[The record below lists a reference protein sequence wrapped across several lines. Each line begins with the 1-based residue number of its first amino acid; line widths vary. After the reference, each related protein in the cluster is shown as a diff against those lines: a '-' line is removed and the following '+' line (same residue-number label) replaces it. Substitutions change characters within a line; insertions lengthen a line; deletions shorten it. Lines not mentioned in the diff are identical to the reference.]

1 MTAVA
6 ICSADSKMRDRLER
20 QLRGAPNITIVGTV
34 DDLHGLAGVVEQAH
48 VDAVLA
54 DAPSR
59 EQLKDWQLRHPGAP
73 VIVLVDPADVED
85 ALDALYA
92 GAAAILPR
100 SAVRAQIAAAIE
112 AAINGLATLP
122 RDVLETLLE
131 TLPDPRSPD
140 AGAPLPIEAGAMMP
154 LTPRELEVLAAMA
167 DGASNKAIAR
177 RLGISFHTAKFHV
190 AAILAKLDADSRTE
204 AVTKA
209 AHLGLVML

>member
-6 ICSADSKMRDRLER
+6 ICSADLKIRDRLER
-20 QLRGAPNITIVGTV
+20 QLRGAPGITVAGMV
-34 DDLHGLAGVVEQAH
+34 DDLHGLAGVVEQAP

-54 DAPSR
+54 DTPSR
-59 EQLKDWQLRHPGAP
+59 AQLKDWQLRHPGLP
-73 VIVLVDPADVED
+73 VIVLVDAADVED

-112 AAINGLATLP
+112 AAISGLVIVPHDLLATL
-122 RDVLETLLE
+122 L
-131 TLPDPRSPD
+131 DPRSPD
-140 AGAPLPIEAGAMMP
+140 AGAPLPIEAGAKMR
-154 LTPRELEVLAAMA
+154 LTPRELDVLAAMA

-190 AAILAKLDADSRTE
+190 GSILGKLGAASRAE
-204 AVTKA
+204 AVA
-209 AHLGLVML
+209 MGIRRGLVLL